1 MRCRVNPEEARSA
14 LAALDDQGGRK
25 RMTKRLLILA
35 LAALPALSAPAW
47 GQSPVDDRRW
57 EDAQRR
63 FDTEVAQYQ
72 RERER
77 YMSMRRGGYREGP
90 RGGSDRPRYRDDF
103 STDYDAYREY
113 REDPRARERRLSAED
128 EVYRGSDGRYYCRRS
143 DGTVGLIVGGV
154 GGALLG
160 NVIDGG
166 RNRAAGTLV
175 GGALGA
181 LLGRS
186 VDQNTDVRCR

>member
-1 MRCRVNPEEARSA
+1 M
-14 LAALDDQGGRK
+14 K
-25 RMTKRLLILA
+25 IRLLIVA
-35 LAALPALSAPAW
+35 LAALPALAAPALA
-47 GQSPVDDRRW
+47 QSGADERRW

-63 FDTEVAQYQ
+63 FDAEVANFQ
-72 RERER
+72 RERDR
-77 YMSMRRGGYREGP
+77 YMSLRRSGGYREPAAGY
-90 RGGSDRPRYRDDF
+90 GGTRRYRDDF

-113 REDPRARERRLSAED
+113 REDPRARERRLAAED

-143 DGTVGLIVGGV
+143 DGTVGLVVGGV
-154 GGALLG
+154 GGAVLG

-166 RNRAAGTLV
+166 RSRAAGTLI

-186 VDQNTDVRCR
+186 IDQNNSDIRCR

>member
-1 MRCRVNPEEARSA
+1 MKIRLLIVA
-14 LAALDDQGGRK
+14 LAA
-25 RMTKRLLILA
+25 TTA
-35 LAALPALSAPAW
+35 LAAPAMA
-47 GQSPVDDRRW
+47 QSGADERRW

-63 FDTEVAQYQ
+63 FDAEVANFQ
-72 RERER
+72 RERDR
-77 YMSMRRGGYREGP
+77 YMSLRRSGAGYRPGPAGGGGYGER
-90 RGGSDRPRYRDDF
+90 RYRDDF
-103 STDYDAYREY
+103 STEYDAYREY
-113 REDPRARERRLSAED
+113 REDPRARERRLGAED

-143 DGTVGLIVGGV
+143 DGTVGLVVGGV

-166 RNRAAGTLV
+166 RSRAAGTLI

-186 VDQNTDVRCR
+186 IDQNSDVRCR